1 MAGIGFEL
9 KKLFRRKGI
18 FAGAYAYGYASVV
31 CCGPML
37 LGILLLLGV
46 GTIAKASG
54 AALHERQL
62 LNGMITV
69 TLLAGLTV
77 SSFLSLLVTRYLAD
91 MLFENKNGRIM
102 PAFWGSTGLL
112 LIFGGLGYGIFL
124 CFAGLTFLE
133 ALLCF
138 LLFGEIVT
146 VWTEIS
152 FLTAV
157 KDYKCILLAFAAA
170 LAVGLLLG
178 VLLVLVLGQ
187 PVLSSL
193 MAAMIVSYGIMTV
206 WYLWV
211 LLGYFPENEGSSFAF
226 LAWADRYPTLA
237 WNGLFTN
244 AGLFAHL
251 VLMWIGPYGQK
262 IQGLFFFEPDY
273 DLAAVFAF
281 LSILITTVNFV
292 VSVEVNFYPRYRDY
306 YALFND
312 RGTIRDIDVACEDMC
327 SVLSRELLYASV
339 RQAFCTF
346 LFLVFGSVLFKR
358 YPLGFTDESLGI
370 FRVLCIGYGLYAIA
384 NMFMLALLYFS
395 DNIGAFASSAVFCAA
410 TIGFTIASFWLPSF
424 VRGLGFCLGAL
435 CFLVVAW
442 LRLEYITNT
451 LEYHLLCVQPLVERE
466 KKGVFTRLSHLGEKA
481 AGREQKT

>member
-370 FRVLCIGYGLYAIA
+370 FGCCASDMGFMPSPICSCWRCCIFRITLVLLPPRLFFAPQRLVLPSPPFGSLPLCG
-384 NMFMLALLYFS
+384 AL
-395 DNIGAFASSAVFCAA
+395 AFALGRFAFWWWRGFGWSISPIRWNTICSAFSLWWNGRKKA
-410 TIGFTIASFWLPSF
+410 FLPD
-424 VRGLGFCLGAL
+424 
-435 CFLVVAW
+435 
-442 LRLEYITNT
+442 
-451 LEYHLLCVQPLVERE
+451 
-466 KKGVFTRLSHLGEKA
+466 
-481 AGREQKT
+481 